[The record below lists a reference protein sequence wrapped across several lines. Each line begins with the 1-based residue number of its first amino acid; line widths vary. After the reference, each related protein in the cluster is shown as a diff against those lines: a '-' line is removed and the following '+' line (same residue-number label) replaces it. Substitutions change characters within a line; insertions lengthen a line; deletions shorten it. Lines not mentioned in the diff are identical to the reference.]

1 MKKIF
6 AILTLM
12 VAFAVNA
19 DYLYWMV
26 GTPDPASRPNFG
38 GTDVTFTDWTY
49 AKLVLSE
56 NASQDNSY
64 STENAIAV
72 MTSGTA
78 AFLKEMDAYAY
89 ADIGNAGAYSGKTF
103 LIELYASDESYLGF
117 ASAAAS
123 NLSSY
128 IFEMGG
134 MSATVG
140 AGWMATSF
148 HVPEPTSGMLFLLGG
163 MLLGLRR
170 RRMA

>member
-12 VAFAVNA
+12 VAFAANA

-26 GTPDPASRPNFG
+26 GNPTPGTMPNFG
-38 GTDVTFTDWTY
+38 GQPVDLTVWDT
-49 AKLVLSE
+49 AKLVLSTDA
-56 NASQDNSY
+56 NDPTATPIATMSR
-64 STENAIAV
+64 STAE
-72 MTSGTA
+72 
-78 AFLKEMDAYAY
+78 FFKEMDAYAY
-89 ADIGNAGAYSGKTF
+89 ADIGSGYKPSTTY
-103 LIELYASDESYLGF
+103 LIELYADGGTRYLGY
-117 ASAAAS
+117 ASATAES
-123 NLSSY
+123 LSSY

-134 MSATVG
+134 MSANVG
-140 AGWMATSF
+140 TGWMATSF